1 MWYKEM
7 DRVEFLLK
15 LYNDIPNLNNIQVN
29 KIEISEEGNK
39 ITIIF
44 NMPRFVDNIPEKW
57 KKSKFNVVELECDFI
72 VISKFHIEFNNV
84 NFRSNIFIERNNS
97 NKLIIKIEGGINC
110 SFISEYAIIQKVRGK
125 LSYK

>member
-1 MWYKEM
+1 
-7 DRVEFLLK
+7 
-15 LYNDIPNLNNIQVN
+15 
-29 KIEISEEGNK
+29 
-39 ITIIF
+39 
-44 NMPRFVDNIPEKW
+44 MPRFVDNIPEKW

-125 LSYK
+125 LS

>member
-84 NFRSNIFIERNNS
+84 NFRSNIFIERSNS

-125 LSYK
+125 LS